1 MPRRKTAKK
10 RPVKKKNSRFSLP
23 YPLVIFLM
31 LCAGFFL
38 AACSLGVSADDVLV
52 TASIKAPPISSP
64 AIITSPSAGGHF
76 SAVPITVSG
85 SCPPNAAYIELFRN
99 GFMGGSAICSS
110 SSTFEIQTDLFPG
123 ANELTAHS
131 FNSTDDEGPLSDK
144 VLVYYDV
151 PQKPAVPQPGS
162 PAPTTPDGTPVK
174 PSGQPLSLKTA
185 FVYKGYYVNQ
195 PIEWPIEISGGTAPY
210 AFNID
215 WGDNS
220 NSVISRK
227 DAGQFNIKHTY
238 TKPGGYRGN
247 YKIRIQSSDFVGN
260 YAYMEFFIIVNAKT
274 GQDQIGSI
282 YSKPPPSLNNLR
294 GLLWVAWPA
303 YATIFL
309 LVIAFKLGERQE
321 LSILRRRGQL
331 RRS

>member
-1 MPRRKTAKK
+1 MSNRKTAK
-10 RPVKKKNSRFSLP
+10 RRTVKKKKSRFSLP
-23 YPLVIFLM
+23 YPLAIFLFI
-31 LCAGFFL
+31 CTGFFL
-38 AACSLGVSADDVLV
+38 VACTFGVSADDVLV
-52 TASIKAPPISSP
+52 TAAIKAPPISSP
-64 AIITSPSAGGHF
+64 AIITNPSSGAHF
-76 SAVPITVSG
+76 SAAPITVSG

-131 FNSTDDEGPLSDK
+131 FNSTDDQGPVSDK
-144 VLVYYDV
+144 VTVFYDV
-151 PQKPAVPQPGS
+151 PRKPAE
-162 PAPTTPDGTPVK
+162 PTTTKTPDGNPVK
-174 PSGQPLSLKTA
+174 PTGEPLSLKTA

-195 PIEWPIEISGGTAPY
+195 PIEWPIEIGGGTAPY

-227 DAGQFNIKHTY
+227 DAGQFNITHTY
-238 TKPGGYRGN
+238 TKPGGYKGN
-247 YKIRIQSSDFVGN
+247 YKIRIQSSDFAGN
-260 YAYMEFFIIVNAKT
+260 YAYMEFFIIVNAKS
-274 GQDQIGSI
+274 QDVVGSI
-282 YSKPPPSLNNLR
+282 YSKPPPSLNSLR

-303 YATIFL
+303 YLTIFL
-309 LVIAFKLGERQE
+309 LVLSFKLGERE
-321 LSILRRRGQL
+321 EFLILRRRGQL

>member
-10 RPVKKKNSRFSLP
+10 RPVKKKKSRFSLP
-23 YPLVIFLM
+23 YPLVVFLL

-38 AACSLGVSADDVLV
+38 VACTFGVSADDVLV

-64 AIITSPSAGGHF
+64 AIITSPSSGAHF
-76 SAVPITVSG
+76 SAVPITVTG

-131 FNSTDDEGPLSDK
+131 FNSTDDQGPVSDK
-144 VLVYYDV
+144 VTVVYDV
-151 PQKPAVPQPGS
+151 PQKPASQPGGS
-162 PAPTTPDGTPVK
+162 VTTTPPGSTPK
-174 PSGQPLSLKTA
+174 PTGEPLTLKTA

-195 PIEWPIEISGGTAPY
+195 PVEWPIEIGGGTAPY

-227 DAGQFNIKHTY
+227 EAGQFNITHTY
-238 TKPGGYRGN
+238 TKPGDYRGN
-247 YKIRIQSSDFVGN
+247 YKIKIQSSDFAGN
-260 YAYMEFFIIVNAKT
+260 YAYLEFFIIVNSKT
-274 GQDQIGSI
+274 DQNLIGSI
-282 YSKPPPSLNNLR
+282 YSKPPPSLGNLR
-294 GLLWVAWPA
+294 SLLWVAWPA
-303 YATIFL
+303 YVTTFL
-309 LVIAFKLGERQE
+309 LLVSFKLGERE
-321 LSILRRRGQL
+321 EFLILRRRGQL